1 MLTVKSMKQIR
12 TSRNVKSFRAC
23 PQATGVSAAHH
34 DKPRLTREEAA
45 LMAREGRRL
54 WLDEQWREHFE
65 RAAGPVRVLPPSA
78 RGRQARA
85 ESEMEK

>member
-12 TSRNVKSFRAC
+12 TSRNVRSFRSC
-23 PQATGVSAAHH
+23 PQATRVSAAPH

-54 WLDEQWREHFE
+54 WLDEQWREHFA
-65 RAAGPVRVLPPSA
+65 RAAGPELVLPPSA
-78 RGRQARA
+78 RGQQARA
-85 ESEMEK
+85 ESAIEK